1 MGIGATLCHVL
12 REDAVHANTM
22 PQREFR
28 AGVGGSHKRAG
39 GVRYVVIGGS
49 GSNGGGSGSSSGG
62 SGGSSGSGGS
72 GGGGGGGGGS
82 SAAAEAVYIEK
93 MQQQAERL
101 RAQLSENERLSAA
114 LQVSVVNCL

>member
-12 REDAVHANTM
+12 REDAVLANTA

-39 GVRYVVIGGS
+39 GVRYVVIGG
-49 GSNGGGSGSSSGG
+49 GGS
-62 SGGSSGSGGS
+62 
-72 GGGGGGGGGS
+72 GGGGGGGGS

-93 MQQQAERL
+93 M
-101 RAQLSENERLSAA
+101 
-114 LQVSVVNCL
+114 

>member
-28 AGVGGSHKRAG
+28 AGVGGSHRRAG

-49 GSNGGGSGSSSGG
+49 GSN
-62 SGGSSGSGGS
+62 
-72 GGGGGGGGGS
+72 GGS

-101 RAQLSENERLSAA
+101 RAQLSESERLSAA
-114 LQVSVVNCL
+114 LQVSVVDCL